1 MNDTLHVVTMIA
13 NPIRWKSRVAIAR
26 AAIMDWLRE
35 PNVHVTIVEVAHGA
49 RGYDL
54 ADLGEHMRVTH
65 VPVRAATLAWS
76 KENCLNIG
84 ISRLPHDAK
93 YIGTF
98 DADIHFRKSGWAA
111 EAIHAL
117 QLYPVAQP
125 WKTVYD
131 LGPKDDHL
139 HAHVSFA
146 SGNVSK
152 MIDCWPGCR
161 PPPKKPCSS
170 RKTMSCDRLFAIPQ
184 RREQTVNIDRQIR
197 K

>member
-1 MNDTLHVVTMIA
+1 MEIEGCYRPRGHHGLA
-13 NPIRWKSRVAIAR
+13 SRAECSCDDRRGRPRCA
-26 AAIMDWLRE
+26 WLRSCRSRRAYAR
-35 PNVHVTIVEVAHGA
+35 HACSRA
-49 RGYDL
+49 RGDSRMVEGKL
-54 ADLGEHMRVTH
+54 PEHRDFQ
-65 VPVRAATLAWS
+65 A
-76 KENCLNIG
+76 
-84 ISRLPHDAK
+84 PHDAK

-98 DADIHFRKSGWAA
+98 DADIHFRKSGWTA

-131 LGPKDDHL
+131 LGPNDDHI
-139 HAHVSFA
+139 HAHVTFA

-152 MIDCWPGCR
+152 MIDCCPGCR

-170 RKTMSCDRLFAIPQ
+170 RKMMSCDRLSAIPQ